1 MQKIKSFNQ
10 PGLEGIVYEIKKY
23 LKEHDSEI
31 AIINCAHM
39 GSYNSKNICPIC
51 KKRWNRIPREE
62 VFRDLTSLYNATDT
76 AWATLFG
83 TNRSSVSKLR
93 NKFNPKDSS
102 LVWNQKRLEKEKN
115 EYKYID
121 KEPIY
126 DFFKLLEKY
135 PRSSES
141 ELLKIGELNK
151 NYLNLILDNF
161 DQIKED
167 YKNIKELRKSN
178 TSEYQFCS
186 KCKIRKRRDKFIII
200 NSDNLIAKI
209 CMICADENV
218 KEYQENSSK
227 IDYSLQPDLADCKE
241 CGEKFDRRLIKK
253 EGSILFCDEHQT
265 II

>member
-1 MQKIKSFNQ
+1 
-10 PGLEGIVYEIKKY
+10 
-23 LKEHDSEI
+23 
-31 AIINCAHM
+31 M
-39 GSYNSKNICPIC
+39 GSYNSKNICPNC

-141 ELLKIGELNK
+141 DLLKIAELNK
-151 NYLNLILDNF
+151 NYLNLLLNNF

-178 TSEYQFCS
+178 TSEYQFVQNA
-186 KCKIRKRRDKFIII
+186 KLERKIFKII

-209 CMICADENV
+209 CMV
-218 KEYQENSSK
+218 VLMK
-227 IDYSLQPDLADCKE
+227 
-241 CGEKFDRRLIKK
+241 
-253 EGSILFCDEHQT
+253 T
-265 II
+265 